1 MSKVAIVTGASRGIG
16 AATARLLAEH
26 GWAVCVNYRTEALR
40 AEQVQ
45 TAIEATGG
53 RAITVQ
59 ADVGSAADV
68 RRLFETVDT
77 ELGTLDLLVNNA
89 AVMGPR
95 VRVDALQVEDIEQVL
110 RVNVLGLMLCA
121 QEAVRRMSTRHGGT
135 GGAIINLS
143 SGAALHG
150 NPGMGVQYA
159 VTKGAVNTF
168 TQGLSQE
175 VAAEGIRVNA
185 ISPGPIRTDMPGEEA
200 LARAASIV
208 PMGRAGEPEEVA
220 EAVLWL
226 ASDSASYVAG
236 ANLRVAGGRL

>member
-1 MSKVAIVTGASRGIG
+1 
-16 AATARLLAEH
+16 
-26 GWAVCVNYRTEALR
+26 
-40 AEQVQ
+40 
-45 TAIEATGG
+45 
-53 RAITVQ
+53 VQ

-135 GGAIINLS
+135 GGAIVNLS

-200 LARAASIV
+200 LERAASIV